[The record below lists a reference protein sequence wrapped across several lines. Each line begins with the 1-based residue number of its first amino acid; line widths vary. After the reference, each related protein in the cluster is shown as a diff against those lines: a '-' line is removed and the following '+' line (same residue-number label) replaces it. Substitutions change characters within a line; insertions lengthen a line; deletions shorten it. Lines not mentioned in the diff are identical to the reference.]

1 MSLDSST
8 RDAVIKH
15 LKIKRESLTHALN
28 NKRAQKN
35 ILQDE
40 INAIEQELEDVKRGL
55 AYFDK

>member
-1 MSLDSST
+1 MSLDSAT

-15 LKIKRESLTHALN
+15 LKIKSLTHALN

-35 ILQDE
+35 TLQDE
-40 INAIEQELEDVKRGL
+40 VNAIEQELKDVKRGL

>member
-1 MSLDSST
+1 MSLDSAT

-15 LKIKRESLTHALN
+15 LKIKSLTHALN

-35 ILQDE
+35 TLQDE
-40 INAIEQELEDVKRGL
+40 INAIEQELKDVKRGL